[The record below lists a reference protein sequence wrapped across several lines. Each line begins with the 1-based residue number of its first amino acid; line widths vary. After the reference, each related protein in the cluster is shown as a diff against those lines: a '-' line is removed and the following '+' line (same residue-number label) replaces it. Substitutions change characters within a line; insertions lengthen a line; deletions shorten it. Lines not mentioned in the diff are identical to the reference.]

1 MRDSRVVILG
11 ASGFIGGALAEYLGR
26 AGREVVGYSSKTLD
40 LRRPE
45 ALAALDG
52 VLDRG
57 VTLVVASAI
66 TPDKG
71 RTLDA
76 LEANLQ
82 MAINLARYLGGR
94 SLGRCVYF
102 SSDAVYPFGDEA
114 VTEASPVEPADNYA
128 LAKYAG
134 ERVLQGAADAG
145 GLPLLV
151 LRPTG
156 VFGPGDSHNSYGPNR
171 FVRSIVG
178 EGSVRL
184 FGAGE
189 ETRDHIFIDDLAR
202 LTVGLIDADASGLYN
217 LATGESRSFGSVVE
231 ELREI
236 APDEFRVERAPR
248 AGGGSVTHRRFDVDK
263 LRGSLPEATFT
274 PFRDGLRQTL
284 EAAQGA
290 KVGGVR

>member
-1 MRDSRVVILG
+1 MSDSRVVILG
-11 ASGFIGGALAEYLGR
+11 ASGFIGAALAEHLGR
-26 AGREVVGYSSKTLD
+26 TGREVVGFSSRTLD

-45 ALAALDG
+45 ALSALDG
-52 VLDRG
+52 VLDG
-57 VTLVVASAI
+57 GATLVVASAI

-134 ERVLQGAADAG
+134 ERVLQGAAEAG
-145 GLPLLV
+145 GFPLLV

-156 VFGPGDSHNSYGPNR
+156 VFGPGDSHNAYGPNR

-178 EGSVRL
+178 ERSVRL

-189 ETRDHIFIDDLAR
+189 ETRDHIFVDDLAW
-202 LTVGLIDADASGLYN
+202 LTVGLIDAGASGLYN

-231 ELREI
+231 ELRGI
-236 APDEFRVERAPR
+236 IPDEFRVEQAPR
-248 AGGGSVTHRRFDVDK
+248 AGGGSVTHRRFDVGK
-263 LRGSLPEATFT
+263 LRESLPDATFT
-274 PFRDGLRQTL
+274 PFRDGLRRTL

-290 KVGGVR
+290 MVGGAR